1 MQSNAGLTVPIAKTM
16 ALTSKQL
23 ESLLE
28 INLKQNKNKKEL
40 FVLFSS

>member
-1 MQSNAGLTVPIAKTM
+1 MQSNVGLTALIAKMM
-16 ALTSKQL
+16 ALTSKKL